1 MFHFVH
7 IVLALLLFSGCGKSS
22 EAEKSATADVSSS
35 QQQTSPEK
43 RSGSLDQYV
52 YEADPDKKAILIK
65 ELREIKKFHDSG
77 PEEDDAKIMI
87 HAATSLMRTLAVTAK
102 ALDKDEVFRQDIDR
116 EIQRFEKE
124 NLQRDDLAGK
134 IMNGMVGIYS
144 MYSTLGKMK
153 FLGSPEGQE
162 KIQSIHDSTVAKFHP
177 DIQAIE
183 GAARVA
189 ESCYKLSKLI
199 MQEIDSEDLYSEAF
213 LQIQSQFE
221 KGLDVAMTPEDRYVN
236 GMFRTFEVSQLWELF
251 LDPPKRDNISD
262 LNTSLQSMISGSDKI
277 GTHMAIATEFLYRIS
292 YMIAVSTVQLT
303 L

>member
-1 MFHFVH
+1 MFRFFH
-7 IVLALLLFSGCGKSS
+7 IVLALLLISGCGKSS
-22 EAEKSATADVSSS
+22 ESEKSDTVDVRSS
-35 QQQTSPEK
+35 QRQSSADM
-43 RSGSLDQYV
+43 RSGPLEQYV
-52 YEADPDKKAILIK
+52 YEADPDKKEILIE
-65 ELREIKKFHDSG
+65 ELRAIKRFRDSG
-77 PEEDDAKIMI
+77 PEENDAKIMI
-87 HAATSLMRTLAVTAK
+87 HAATSLMKTLAVTAR
-102 ALDKDEVFRQDIDR
+102 ALDKDEVFQQDIDL

-124 NLQRDDLAGK
+124 NLSQDDLAGS

-153 FLGSPEGQE
+153 FLGNPEGQA

-189 ESCYKLSKLI
+189 ESCYKLCTLI
-199 MQEIDSEDLYSEAF
+199 MEEIDSEDLYTETFA
-213 LQIQSQFE
+213 QIQLQYE
-221 KGLDVAMTPEDRYVN
+221 RGLDVAVTPEDRYIN
-236 GMFRTFEVSQLWELF
+236 GMFRTFEVSQLWGLF
-251 LDPPKRDNISD
+251 MDPPKRQDISD
-262 LNTSLQSMISGSDKI
+262 LNTSLQKMVSGSEKI